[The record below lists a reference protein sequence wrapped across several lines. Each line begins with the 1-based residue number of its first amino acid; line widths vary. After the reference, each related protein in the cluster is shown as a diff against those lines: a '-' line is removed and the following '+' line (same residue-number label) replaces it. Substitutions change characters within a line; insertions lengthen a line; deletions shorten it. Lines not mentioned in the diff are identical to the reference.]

1 MAHVRTLSGMNDS
14 GFDASRSLLV
24 LSTTK
29 TSTLYLV
36 EGGSDNL
43 TVVIDDPEV
52 ASCVEKDETKA
63 HKKDKN
69 FTEWERSQ
77 AVHKLTIKGLK
88 AGETTTLRAVLEDG
102 GDFITPVTIRV
113 VDNADYRQAGDKVA
127 ITPELRQEL
136 QKMDIRSAVLRVA
149 EDQMNSKIGRTVDG
163 GDGRYGLET
172 GMQWCGAFAYWCWA
186 TASDAKGVDNPFGA
200 MKSVLLSPQKAIS
213 WALQSEEATILRY
226 QGGDPYGRTFTTG
239 KPLGKEAKTQRFVD
253 ISPAN
258 PLCSADIV
266 LVRDETDWRHVA
278 LVWSAP
284 SGDDLDSI
292 DGNQKY
298 PSIRRRTRSMK
309 EKIHKGKDYA
319 LAFLHVDV

>member
-88 AGETTTLRAVLEDG
+88 AGETTTLRAVLE
-102 GDFITPVTIRV
+102 
-113 VDNADYRQAGDKVA
+113 
-127 ITPELRQEL
+127 E
-136 QKMDIRSAVLRVA
+136 
-149 EDQMNSKIGRTVDG
+149 
-163 GDGRYGLET
+163 
-172 GMQWCGAFAYWCWA
+172 
-186 TASDAKGVDNPFGA
+186 
-200 MKSVLLSPQKAIS
+200 
-213 WALQSEEATILRY
+213 
-226 QGGDPYGRTFTTG
+226 GGDPYGRTFTTG

-253 ISPAN
+253 LSPAN
-258 PLCSADIV
+258 PLCPADIV

-298 PSIRRRTRSMK
+298 PSIRRRTRRMK